1 MWYKT
6 AKQGSVWSRIG
17 PDAEAQFDELIKQ
30 ATKKNIIT
38 GKQYVDINLFDA
50 LFRKSNFNFRQ
61 FIPIHVPC
69 TVLSFRTVKP
79 HTEYHGTS
87 PVYPMVDPCG
97 SVDLCITSP
106 WNLSEFRLIYPQW
119 YFKEFRIKVHGGT
132 LNECRII
139 VHGTLSQWPRGFQL
153 VTHGTLSEFRITY
166 FA

>member
-1 MWYKT
+1 MYVFYTNTLCVLPMKFRKLT
-6 AKQGSVWSRIG
+6 LLQFFKNLKKIL
-17 PDAEAQFDELIKQ
+17 AEKNLIFVK
-30 ATKKNIIT
+30 I
-38 GKQYVDINLFDA
+38 
-50 LFRKSNFNFRQ
+50 FRKSNFNFRQ

-79 HTEYHGTS
+79 HTEWHGTS

-139 VHGTLSQWPRGFQL
+139 VHGFQL
-153 VTHGTLSEFRITY
+153 VTHGTLIEFWIFY